1 MISYR
6 RADARCGATGVFGG
20 EGMEFIRHTE
30 WPMWFGYAA
39 VASSIVTCAMKT
51 MIPLRVVSMTCNA
64 LFIVYGF
71 FGGIYPTLILNLIL
85 LPLNSVRLQQMR
97 KLIQDVEA
105 AASFGET
112 SVDWLKPFMVRR
124 RFRKGDIVFH
134 KGDVADAM
142 FYSVTGR
149 YRLCEMGIEIPA
161 GQVFGDLG
169 LLAPGNR
176 RTQTI
181 ECTEDGE
188 VLTATYQQVKELYF
202 QNPQFGFYFMRLTS
216 ERLFEN
222 IRRLEEELTR
232 KNDALAAL
240 GTKAN

>member
-1 MISYR
+1 MIVAR
-6 RADARCGATGVFGG
+6 RRDAGATGVFGG
-20 EGMEFIRHTE
+20 RGMEFIRHTE

-51 MIPLRVVSMTCNA
+51 MIPLRIVSMTCNA
-64 LFIVYGF
+64 LFIIYGF

-105 AASFGET
+105 AASYGET

-124 RFRKGDIVFH
+124 SFRKGDIVFH

-169 LLAPGNR
+169 LLAPGNQ

-240 GTKAN
+240 GSRAT

>member
-1 MISYR
+1 
-6 RADARCGATGVFGG
+6 
-20 EGMEFIRHTE
+20 MEFLKHTE

-71 FGGIYPTLILNLIL
+71 FTGIYPTLILNLIL
-85 LPLNSVRLQQMR
+85 MPLNTVRLHQMR

-105 AASFGET
+105 AASYGET
-112 SVDWLKPFMVRR
+112 SIDWLKPFMSNRS
-124 RFRKGDIVFH
+124 FREGEVVFH

-142 FYSVTGR
+142 YYSVSGR
-149 YRLCEMGIEIPA
+149 YLLREMGVEIPA

-169 LLAPGNR
+169 LLAPDNR

-181 ECTEDGE
+181 ECIEGGS

-202 QNPQFGFYFMRLTS
+202 QNPQFGFYFLRLTS

-222 IRRLEEELTR
+222 ISRLEQELVR
-232 KNDALAAL
+232 KNAQLAAL
-240 GTKAN
+240 GH

>member
-1 MISYR
+1 
-6 RADARCGATGVFGG
+6 
-20 EGMEFIRHTE
+20 MEFLRQTE
-30 WPMWFGYAA
+30 WPTWFAYAA
-39 VASSIVTCAMKT
+39 VVSSVITCAMKT

-71 FGGIYPTLILNLIL
+71 FGGIYPTLVLNLIL
-85 LPLNSVRLQQMR
+85 LPLNTIRLQQMR

-105 AASFGET
+105 AASYGET
-112 SVDWLKPFMVRR
+112 SIDWLKPFMSRR
-124 RFRKGDIVFH
+124 SFRKGDIVFH

-142 FYSVTGR
+142 YYSVSGR
-149 YRLCEMGIEIPA
+149 YRLREMGIEIPA

-181 ECTEDGE
+181 ECMDDGE
-188 VLTATYQQVKELYF
+188 ALTASYEQVKELYF
-202 QNPQFGFYFMRLTS
+202 QNPQFGFYFLRLTT

-222 IRRLEEELTR
+222 ISRLEQELVL
-232 KNDALAAL
+232 KNEALAAL
-240 GTKAN
+240 GHKPG

>member
-1 MISYR
+1 
-6 RADARCGATGVFGG
+6 
-20 EGMEFIRHTE
+20 MEFFKHTE

-64 LFIVYGF
+64 LFIIYGF
-71 FGGIYPTLILNLIL
+71 FSGIYPTLILNLIL
-85 LPLNSVRLQQMR
+85 LPLNTVRLHQMR
-97 KLIQDVEA
+97 KLIHDVEA
-105 AASFGET
+105 AASYGET
-112 SVDWLKPFMVRR
+112 SIDWLKPFMASRS
-124 RFRKGDIVFH
+124 FHKGDIVFR

-142 FYSVTGR
+142 YYSVTGR
-149 YRLCEMGIEIPA
+149 YRLSEIGIEIPA

-181 ECTEDGE
+181 ECLEDGE
-188 VLTATYQQVKELYF
+188 VLTAGYQQVKELYF
-202 QNPQFGFYFMRLTS
+202 QNPQFGFYFLRLTS

-222 IRRLEEELTR
+222 IKRLEEELAR
-232 KNDALAAL
+232 KNEALAAL
-240 GTKAN
+240 GHKPA

>member
-1 MISYR
+1 
-6 RADARCGATGVFGG
+6 
-20 EGMEFIRHTE
+20 MEFLRHTE

-39 VASSIVTCAMKT
+39 VASSVITCAMKT

-71 FGGIYPTLILNLIL
+71 FGGIYPTLVLNLIL
-85 LPLNSVRLQQMR
+85 LPLNTVRLQQMR

-112 SVDWLKPFMVRR
+112 SIDWLKPFMSRLK
-124 RFRKGDIVFH
+124 FHKGDIVFR

-142 FYSVTGR
+142 YYSVSGR
-149 YRLCEMGIEIPA
+149 YRLCEIGIEIPT

-169 LLAPGNR
+169 LLAPGNQ

-181 ECTEDGE
+181 ECVEDGE
-188 VLTATYQQVKELYF
+188 ALTASYQQVKELYF
-202 QNPQFGFYFMRLTS
+202 QNPQFGFYFLRLTS

-222 IRRLEEELTR
+222 IARLEQELAR
-232 KNDALAAL
+232 KNEALALL
-240 GTKAN
+240 GQKPA